1 MSKRYAYSILIH
13 AVSLIF
19 LCISSFNSYAL
30 DKPVEPLLDKKVLLV
45 GALKANHVPY
55 FAIND
60 DNQIAGLY
68 PEYIEHLAQS
78 LHLQVQYQIYDS
90 VTELETAAQNK
101 RIDIALGLQLTP
113 QRADY
118 LILSHTILSTPR
130 NLLLKTELVSKP
142 FILKDKNN
150 IKLAVSKT
158 DVQKDYIAKQFPNLE
173 IFELQHQ
180 NDIIPALTYN
190 LANAHFNDS
199 LTNQYLASTL
209 SPGSFTVV
217 AQDTIADKK
226 WHIPLLKSNTALN
239 QKINA
244 LIDKTDPVTISTM
257 VSHASKW
264 QRRDKKSVMLIT
276 PSQQDWLAQHS
287 VLRYTTLANWH
298 TITMRDKANK
308 PMGLSISVLNRIA
321 TLLGVTLEYVPS
333 SSYEEAMAL
342 LTAGKIDIIPAML
355 RTNERSALMNFSDP
369 YLSTPWSLVTLKN
382 SSLNITKLRYGNYK
396 IVSPNGDYARAILQD
411 YFPESQFNV
420 QGSMEKSLQLLNNNK
435 VDAIFTTLATSQS
448 WLAQDTEHAY
458 KLQQN
463 FSINNNIDV
472 QLGISKQAPLLLEL
486 VNQALDAIGYEELE
500 SLSRSWIELTANQ
513 GVTIKKIIYYSIV
526 AGALFLLV
534 VAGFLYWNQTL
545 RQEIRFRRIA
555 QQRALQAEQK
565 LTSIANAIPGAV
577 VQFRIDNKQLIFSY
591 ASQGIERFTPFKQIN
606 LSAKHTIKSGDSD
619 FFKLISQPQ
628 IQQLIN
634 AAQQALEDKQGI
646 DFEFVLNAPYSNW
659 LNLVAFPT
667 TADDDCEW
675 SGVLLEISQR
685 KEQEIALSEEKT
697 KAEQAAI
704 AKSRFLAMMSHEIRT
719 PLSGVITT
727 AELLSQSS
735 LDYQQRDDINTITTS
750 ANNLLHILNDVL
762 DHTKMEEQQFA
773 IEKVECDLL
782 DIVENA
788 MRAHVANAQAKN
800 LQMSFDFDPQLQRLI
815 ETDPVRLQQV
825 LSNLL
830 SNAVKFTEQG
840 NIAIAVKPRHSDGN
854 IQQVEFT
861 VTDNGLGI
869 AQENQSKLFTPFMQ
883 AESSTNRQYGGTGL
897 GLSIC
902 RMLVNRLGGEISL
915 ISDLG
920 KGSAFSFVIP
930 LESYAVSALPKTPLH
945 KSLLLLDDGSEC
957 IKQVMH
963 YLKRWQVA
971 FIHEPNTN
979 NPTVWLNPQQHSD
992 CVIIYHNQLNHI
1004 QRLKTADSS
1013 NVWVKL
1019 CAVANSDLDA
1029 DYFLPANPL
1038 LLSPLLN
1045 ILAKA
1050 YDNQLMNFTG
1060 TTQEQKI
1067 VLQTKQQAIA
1077 SGRLILV
1084 AEDHPTNRRVIKRQL
1099 ESLGYQA
1106 DYVENGVQALE
1117 AIAKQ
1122 DYNLLITDCHM
1133 PELDG
1138 YGLTKQL
1145 RQHGCTMPIIAF
1157 TANALTGEAQHCI
1170 ELGMN
1175 GYLSKPVS
1183 QSVLQAKLNKYLP
1196 SLAPVTAHSNV
1207 PTDKVSEMQFN
1218 ITELQHMFGA
1228 KESVLELLAE
1238 FIASAN
1244 IDISELSDAY
1254 AQTDFTQLSAIA
1266 HRFKGAAQMVMA
1278 NTLSELASELED
1290 AAKQQQAAL
1299 CELKITALSDCLT
1312 KYKSSLNQS

>member
-1 MSKRYAYSILIH
+1 MNKKYAYAVLIYT
-13 AVSLIF
+13 VSLIL
-19 LCISSFNSYAL
+19 LCVSSFNSYAA
-30 DKPVEPLLDKKVLLV
+30 DKPVAPLSHKKVLLV
-45 GALKANHVPY
+45 GALKANHIPY

-60 DNQIAGLY
+60 ANQIAGLY

-90 VTELETAAQNK
+90 VIDLETAAQKN

-118 LILSHTILSTPR
+118 LTLSHTILSTPR
-130 NLLLKTELVSKP
+130 NLLLKTDLVSKP
-142 FILKDKNN
+142 LILNDKKN
-150 IKLAVSKT
+150 IKLAVST
-158 DVQKDYIAKQFPNLE
+158 SDVQKEYIVKQFPNLAM
-173 IFELQHQ
+173 FELQHQ

-199 LTNQYLASTL
+199 LTNQYLASIL
-209 SPGSFTVV
+209 APGSFSVV
-217 AQDTIADKK
+217 ALDNIADKK

-244 LIDKTDPVTISTM
+244 LIDKTDPVTISTL

-264 QRRDKKSVMLIT
+264 QRHNKKSVMLVT
-276 PSQQDWLAQHS
+276 PNQQDWLAQHS
-287 VLRYTTLANWH
+287 VVRYTTLANWH
-298 TITMRDKANK
+298 TIAMRDKANK

-333 SSYEEAMAL
+333 SSYEDAIAL

-355 RTNERSALMNFSDP
+355 RTNERTALMNFSDP
-369 YLSTPWSLVTLKN
+369 YLSTPWSLVTLKH
-382 SSLNITKLRYGNYK
+382 SPLNITKLRFGDYK
-396 IVSPNGDYARAILQD
+396 ITSPNGDYARAILQD
-411 YFPESQFNV
+411 YFPDSQFSAQN
-420 QGSMEKSLQLLNNNK
+420 SMEKSLQLLNENK
-435 VDAIFTTLATSQS
+435 VDAVFTTLATSQS
-448 WLAQDTEHAY
+448 WLAQDTEHTY
-458 KLQQN
+458 KLLQN
-463 FSINNNIDV
+463 FAINNNIDV
-472 QLGISKQAPLLLEL
+472 QLGISKQAPILLEL
-486 VNQALDAIGYEELE
+486 VNQALDAIGYAELE
-500 SLSRSWIELTANQ
+500 SLSRSWIELNASQ
-513 GVTIKKIIYYSIV
+513 GVTIKKIIFYSLL
-526 AGALFLLV
+526 ASALFLLV
-534 VAGFLYWNQTL
+534 VVGFLYWNQKL
-545 RQEIRFRRIA
+545 RQEISFRRIA
-555 QQRALQAEQK
+555 QQRALLAEQK
-565 LTSIANAIPGAV
+565 LTAITNAIPGAV
-577 VQFRIDNKQLIFSY
+577 VQFRIDNQQLIFSY

-606 LSAKHTIKSGDSD
+606 LSAKNTIKSDDSD

-634 AAQQALEDKQGI
+634 AAKQALEDKQGI

-659 LNLVAFPT
+659 LNLVAFP
-667 TADDDCEW
+667 ANQDDDCEW

-727 AELLSQSS
+727 TELLSQSP
-735 LDYQQRDDINTITTS
+735 LDYQQRDDVNTIATS

-788 MRAHVANAQAKN
+788 IRAHVANAQAKN
-800 LQMSFDFDPQLQRLI
+800 LQMSFDFDPRLQRLI

-840 NIAIAVKPRHSDGN
+840 NIAIAVKSLHSKGN

-869 AQENQSKLFTPFMQ
+869 ALENQSKLFTPFMQ

-915 ISDLG
+915 KSGLG
-920 KGSAFSFVIP
+920 KGSEFSFVIP
-930 LESYAVSALPKTPLH
+930 LESYRDCELPKTPLQQ
-945 KSLLLLDDGSEC
+945 SLLLLDDGSDC

-963 YLKRWQVA
+963 YLTRWQVA
-971 FIHEPNTN
+971 FIHETNTLE
-979 NPTVWLNPQQHSD
+979 PTAWCNPQQHND
-992 CVIIYHNQLNHI
+992 CVIIYHNHLNHL
-1004 QRLKTADSS
+1004 QQLKTRDSS

-1019 CAVANSDLDA
+1019 CAMTNNELDA
-1029 DYFLPANPL
+1029 DYFLPTNPL
-1038 LLSPLLN
+1038 LLSPLLK

-1050 YDNQLMNFTG
+1050 YNTQLMDFTDAA
-1060 TTQEQKI
+1060 QEQK
-1067 VLQTKQQAIA
+1067 VMLQTKQQAID

-1084 AEDHPTNRRVIKRQL
+1084 AEDHPTNRKVIKRQL

-1138 YGLTKQL
+1138 YGLTQQL
-1145 RQHGCTMPIIAF
+1145 RQQGCTMPIIAF
-1157 TANALTGEAQHCI
+1157 TANALTGEAQRCI

-1175 GYLSKPVS
+1175 GYISKPVS

-1196 SLAPVTAHSNV
+1196 KIAHTVNAVVDDMSPAAVTDNSGFNLA
-1207 PTDKVSEMQFN
+1207 
-1218 ITELQHMFGA
+1218 ELQTMFGSKDDVDLLLNEFINSSKIDITQLNNA
-1228 KESVLELLAE
+1228 LQAGDFLQLAE
-1238 FIASAN
+1238 V
-1244 IDISELSDAY
+1244 
-1254 AQTDFTQLSAIA
+1254 A
-1266 HRFKGAAQMVMA
+1266 HRLKGAAQMMLA
-1278 NTLSELASELED
+1278 NNLSSLASRLEEAAKRHQQPQCETLYQQLNDCFNTL
-1290 AAKQQQAAL
+1290 
-1299 CELKITALSDCLT
+1299 
-1312 KYKSSLNQS
+1312 KS